1 MRTPVTRTGTVVLLG
16 ARDDAH
22 VQEVARRLRAEDM
35 DTVVV
40 DTRAF
45 PEQTRLSLTE
55 SLDGIVVDGRE
66 VGRPAAVYLRG
77 LHAHPMAFGVDAQEA
92 MDADWRTTLTA
103 FREKSALLLGLL
115 GRWERLGVPLY
126 NPPSSDGCMHK
137 PAQLAALQAV
147 GLPVPQTLWTNDAE
161 AVRRFARKGRVA
173 YKPISGGAAT
183 RELSAADLTDE
194 RLAALAAAPVTFQ
207 ELLPGESLRV
217 YVLDGAVI
225 ASLRIVSSALDF
237 RQHEERIEQ
246 VPLPPEVARDCVRA
260 CEVLGLRWTGMDL
273 KRDADGVPRILELNG
288 SAMFLGFDARGGTD
302 VAGHLARALARHAR
316 GG

>member
-1 MRTPVTRTGTVVLLG
+1 MVLLG

-237 RQHEERIEQ
+237 RQHEELIEQ
-246 VPLPPEVARDCVRA
+246 VPLSPEVARDCVRA

-273 KRDADGVPRILELNG
+273 KRDADGVPRILELNC

>member
-1 MRTPVTRTGTVVLLG
+1 MTRTGTVVLLG

>member
-1 MRTPVTRTGTVVLLG
+1 MTRTGTVVLLG

-237 RQHEERIEQ
+237 RQHEELIEQ
-246 VPLPPEVARDCVRA
+246 VPLSPEVARDCVRA

-273 KRDADGVPRILELNG
+273 KRDADGVPRILELNC

>member
-1 MRTPVTRTGTVVLLG
+1 MTRTGTVVLLG

-22 VQEVARRLRAEDM
+22 VMEVARRLHAEDV

-45 PEQTRLSLTE
+45 PEETRLSLTE
-55 SLDGIVVDGRE
+55 SLDGIAVDGRE

-77 LHAHPMAFGVDAQEA
+77 LHAHPLAFGVDAQEA

-115 GRWERLGVPLY
+115 GRWERLDVPLY
-126 NPPSSDGCMHK
+126 NPPSSDWSMHK
-137 PAQLAALQAV
+137 PAQLAALQAA
-147 GLPVPQTLWTNDAE
+147 GLPVPRTLWTNDAE
-161 AVRRFARKGRVA
+161 AVRRFAREGRVA
-173 YKPISGGAAT
+173 YKPVVGGAAT
-183 RELSAADLTDE
+183 RELSEADLTDE

-207 ELLPGESLRV
+207 ALLPGESLRV

-225 ASLRIVSSALDF
+225 ASLRIVSPSLDF

-246 VPLPPEVARDCVRA
+246 VTLPPEVARDCVKA

-273 KRDADGVPRILELNG
+273 KRDAEGVPRILELNG

-302 VAGHLARALARHAR
+302 VAGHLTRALARHAR

>member
-1 MRTPVTRTGTVVLLG
+1 MVLLG

>member
-1 MRTPVTRTGTVVLLG
+1 MTRTGTVVLLG

-22 VQEVARRLRAEDM
+22 VREVARRLSAEAV
-35 DTVVV
+35 DTAVV

-55 SLDGIVVDGRE
+55 TLDGIVVDGRE
-66 VGRPAAVYLRG
+66 VGRPAAVYVRG
-77 LHAHPMAFGVDAQEA
+77 LHGHPLAFGVDAHEA

-103 FREKSALLLGLL
+103 FREKSALLSGLL

-126 NPPSSDGCMHK
+126 NPPSSDWSLHK
-137 PAQLAALQAV
+137 PAQLAALQAA
-147 GLPVPQTLWTNDAE
+147 GLPVPRTLWTNDAE
-161 AVRRFARKGRVA
+161 AVRRFARKGRAV
-173 YKPISGGAAT
+173 YKPVTGGAAT
-183 RELSAADLTDE
+183 QELREADLTDE
-194 RLAALAAAPVTFQ
+194 RLASLAAAPVTFQ
-207 ELLPGESLRV
+207 ELLPGENLRV

-225 ASLRIVSSALDF
+225 ASLRITSPSLDF
-237 RQHEERIEQ
+237 RQHEGVIEP
-246 VPLPPEVARDCVRA
+246 VTLPPDVARDCVKA

-273 KRDADGVPRILELNG
+273 KRDAEGVPRFLELNG

-302 VAGHLARALARHAR
+302 VAGHLTRALARHAR